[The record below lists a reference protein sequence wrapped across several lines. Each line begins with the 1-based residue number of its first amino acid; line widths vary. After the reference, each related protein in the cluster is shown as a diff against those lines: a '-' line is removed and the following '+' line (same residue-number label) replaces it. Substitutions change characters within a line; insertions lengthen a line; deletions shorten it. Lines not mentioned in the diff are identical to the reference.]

1 MIRVH
6 PTDTTTLAA
15 TLERAW
21 ATALPGR
28 QVAARNEVLR
38 AAQRPQT
45 LLRLKTSGAQC
56 GFL

>member
-1 MIRVH
+1 MR
-6 PTDTTTLAA
+6 PTNVTTLAVL
-15 TLERAW
+15 LERAW

-45 LLRLKTSGAQC
+45 LLRLKMSGAQC